1 MSAVIKTVTPFI
13 DLECLC
19 EALTAVD
26 CGFRVQE
33 NKVITNRQD
42 VRLGFQEF
50 QKDNYGR
57 YALFAY
63 SHTDKNQIDF
73 IRIIEKKYNVIYQ
86 NKLEEAERLRL
97 EEKKKR
103 LELERLAFIEKQK
116 TVIKE
121 RAKEQGFSIKEEYI
135 KGKIK
140 LVLVRNTY

>member
-19 EALTAVD
+19 EALTAIG

-33 NKVITNRQD
+33 HKVITDRND

-50 QKDNYGR
+50 QKDVFGKYV
-57 YALFAY
+57 LFAY
-63 SHTDKNQIDF
+63 SYTDKNQAEF
-73 IRIIEKKYNVIYQ
+73 IRLVEKQYNAIYQ

-97 EEKKKR
+97 EEEKMR
-103 LELERLAFIEKQK
+103 LEQERLDFIEKQK
-116 TVIKE
+116 NAIKE
-121 RAKEQGFSIKEEYI
+121 RAKEQGYSIKEENI

-140 LVLVRNTY
+140 LVLVRFTY